1 MVTDDDD
8 NDEVVVVNY
17 GITTPDYNH
26 NVGAD
31 YDIEN
36 DDDDDLYALYALIMP
51 TFKCICA
58 LVIYRLCSISFS
70 YHWLPPLY
78 RGSANLMVRL
88 LVVIIGQYRYKY
100 NLVQ

>member
-8 NDEVVVVNY
+8 DDVVVVNY

-36 DDDDDLYALYALIMP
+36 DDDGDDDDNLYALCFFAI
-51 TFKCICA
+51 F
-58 LVIYRLCSISFS
+58 F
-70 YHWLPPLY
+70 
-78 RGSANLMVRL
+78 NLHVP
-88 LVVIIGQYRYKY
+88 
-100 NLVQ
+100 